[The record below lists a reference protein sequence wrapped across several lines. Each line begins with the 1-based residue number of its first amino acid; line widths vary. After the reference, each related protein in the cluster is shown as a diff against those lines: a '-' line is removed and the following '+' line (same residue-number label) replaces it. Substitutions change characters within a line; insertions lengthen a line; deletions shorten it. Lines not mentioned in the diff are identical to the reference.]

1 MRSSRLEQTPCRFQ
15 TGHSMRPCEGV
26 FGNRSVCAD
35 GLVKYMS
42 RTYPFALRHQLPAA
56 PMGVTTPEPVQL
68 YCVESMDMVAEKD
81 EIDDED

>member
-1 MRSSRLEQTPCRFQ
+1 
-15 TGHSMRPCEGV
+15 
-26 FGNRSVCAD
+26 
-35 GLVKYMS
+35 VKYMS